1 MRMISLPL
9 ALVTLLAATQGAFAQ
24 PVPPAEYQH
33 LARDIFKQLIEIDTT
48 HEKGSTPA
56 AEAMAQ
62 RLLAAGFAPEDVQ
75 VLAPRP
81 EKGNLVVRLRGKG
94 KAKPILFVAHL
105 DVVEAHRE
113 DWSYDPFVLTE
124 EEGYFYG
131 RGTGDIKDEAAD
143 LITNLL
149 RLKAERYVPR
159 GDIIVALTEDEEAG
173 GDANGAKWLLENHR
187 DLIDA
192 QFVINTDAAGGQ
204 IEHGRRVRNPVQ
216 TSEKAYVTYALEVT
230 NPGGHSSMPRRDNA
244 IYALAQGLGRFA
256 HFEFPVRFTD
266 TTRAYFTVMAE
277 HADEPVRRDL
287 LGVLATPPSP
297 EAVARVGQTPLYN
310 AMMRTTCVAT
320 TVQAGHA
327 ENALPQR
334 AQATIQCR
342 LLPGDEIEQVR
353 ATIRQVLDDP
363 AITVSVL
370 RDPIVAPASP
380 VPPAIMQSVQRVTD
394 QMWKDVLVLPVMDPW
409 SSDCIYYRSAGL
421 PTYGV
426 SGVFFDIDDVR
437 SHGKDERILVQ
448 SFYEGVEFMYR
459 LMKDLTSRDLQGI
472 PD

>member
-1 MRMISLPL
+1 MCI
-9 ALVTLLAATQGAFAQ
+9 
-24 PVPPAEYQH
+24 
-33 LARDIFKQLIEIDTT
+33 RD
-48 HEKGSTPA
+48 S
-56 AEAMAQ
+56 
-62 RLLAAGFAPEDVQ
+62 
-75 VLAPRP
+75 
-81 EKGNLVVRLRGKG
+81 
-94 KAKPILFVAHL
+94 L
-105 DVVEAHRE
+105 DVVEARRE
-113 DWSYDPFVLTE
+113 DWSYDPFTLTE
-124 EEGYFYG
+124 EDGFFYG

-334 AQATIQCR
+334 AQAT
-342 LLPGDEIEQVR
+342 
-353 ATIRQVLDDP
+353 
-363 AITVSVL
+363 
-370 RDPIVAPASP
+370 
-380 VPPAIMQSVQRVTD
+380 
-394 QMWKDVLVLPVMDPW
+394 
-409 SSDCIYYRSAGL
+409 
-421 PTYGV
+421 
-426 SGVFFDIDDVR
+426 
-437 SHGKDERILVQ
+437 
-448 SFYEGVEFMYR
+448 
-459 LMKDLTSRDLQGI
+459 
-472 PD
+472 